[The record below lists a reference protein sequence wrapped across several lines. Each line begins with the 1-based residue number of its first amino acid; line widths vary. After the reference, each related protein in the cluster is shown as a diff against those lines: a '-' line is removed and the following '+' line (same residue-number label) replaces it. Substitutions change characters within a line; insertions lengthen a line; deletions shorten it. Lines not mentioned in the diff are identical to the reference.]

1 MRICVYGAGAIGG
14 NFAARLAAA
23 GNEVSV
29 VARGAHLAAI
39 QARGLSLLAGDRK
52 IVAPVRASHRPADLG
67 TQDAVLVT
75 LKASG
80 QHALAGSIGPLLGPD
95 TPVVFAQNGIPWW
108 YGHGLSKSRPPAPD
122 LSRLDPG
129 GALAGSV
136 GLDRVVGGVVS
147 SPNHVV
153 EPGVVHN
160 EMPERNTL
168 WVGEPDDRAS
178 PRIEALRATLKAAG
192 IASPATTD
200 IRYEIWHKL
209 MANLTGS
216 TVCLV
221 TGQAVKIQATPLVN
235 RLSRRAHAEA
245 LAIAAAHG
253 VMLDDAPDK
262 RYGPTRVYSDHR
274 PSILQDYD
282 LGRPMEIESIVR
294 APVAFARSA
303 GVDTPTLDAI
313 EAICVSLAESK
324 GLYWS

>member
-1 MRICVYGAGAIGG
+1 MRICVFGAGAIGG
-14 NFAARLAAA
+14 NFATRLAAA

-29 VARGAHLAAI
+29 VARGPHLEAI
-39 QARGLSLLAGDRK
+39 RARGLTLLAGENR
-52 IVAPVRASHRPADLG
+52 IVAPVNASDDPADLG
-67 TQDAVLVT
+67 PQDAVLVT
-75 LKASG
+75 MKACS
-80 QHALAGSIGPLLGPD
+80 QHLLAGSIEPLLRAD

-108 YGHGLSKSRPPAPD
+108 YGHGLSTSRPPAPD

-129 GALAGSV
+129 GALAKAI
-136 GLDRVVGGVVS
+136 GLHRAVGGVVS

-160 EMPERNTL
+160 EAPDRNIL

-178 PRIEALRATLKAAG
+178 ARIEALRATLRAAG
-192 IASPATTD
+192 IESPATTD

-221 TGQAVKIQATPLVN
+221 TGQPVNVQATPLVN

-245 LAIAAAHG
+245 LAVAAAHG
-253 VMLDDAPDK
+253 VMLDDHPDK
-262 RYGPTRVYSDHR
+262 RYGPTRVYSSHR

-303 GVDTPTLDAI
+303 GIDTPTLEAI
-313 EAICVSLAESK
+313 ESICVTLAEAK
-324 GLYWS
+324 GLYSS